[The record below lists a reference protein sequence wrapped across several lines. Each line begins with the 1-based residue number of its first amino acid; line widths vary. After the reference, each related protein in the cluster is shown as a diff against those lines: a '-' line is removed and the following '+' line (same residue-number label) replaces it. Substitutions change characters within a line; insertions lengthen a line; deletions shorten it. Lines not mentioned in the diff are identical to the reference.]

1 LPFLV
6 LGFFCGIR
14 PRGEL
19 EKLEWRDVDLAD
31 RVVTIRPEVSK
42 THRRRFP
49 ELSENAIVWL
59 EEYRQRGGHME
70 GRIVPV
76 G

>member
-1 LPFLV
+1 M